1 MAGNSLKKQAT
12 NNKEILITMW
22 TGTVSIDVLFL
33 SSWYFLGNPSSII
46 PFIIFSI
53 PSTVVM
59 VHLEKTCRPKFDERG
74 GLIRPGEDLG
84 QRGVMEYLKDIVYV
98 TWICKFVSAV
108 LASNWGFV
116 LYVMIPLYAVV
127 KAYTL
132 YSEHRPKNTQSGG
145 SALDEGLMPK
155 SKRQEKMERR
165 GGQKVTYRS

>member
-1 MAGNSLKKQAT
+1 MAGNSLKKQAA
-12 NNKEILITMW
+12 NNKEILITLW
-22 TGTVSIDVLFL
+22 TGSISVDVLFL
-33 SSWYFLGNPSSII
+33 SSYFFLGNPSSII
-46 PFIIFSI
+46 PWVIFSI
-53 PSTVVM
+53 PAAVVM

-74 GLIRPGEDLG
+74 GLIRPGEDLA

-108 LASNWGFV
+108 LASNWGFA
-116 LYVMIPLYAVV
+116 LYIMIPLYAVV

-132 YSEHRPKNTQSGG
+132 YSENRPKHSTASG
-145 SALDEGLMPK
+145 STANEGLIPK